1 MQGVHKYPSP
11 CVKKRFQRSDCCGVK
26 GKRKADDYM
35 TLQVRS
41 LVHVYSYVYALI
53 RMCDV
58 CVGVISS
65 ILNKS
70 YSIISV
76 LLHDIILFLFCIS
89 TLINAMYVINA
100 SEEVSICTLVFR
112 MCERCVAY
120 LICQF
125 ASSNI
130 SITIFNVMFMIFHS
144 TYFLTIITQFI
155 TIHLFHF

>member
-1 MQGVHKYPSP
+1 MQGVYKYPSP
-11 CVKKRFQRSDCCGVK
+11 CVKKRLQRSACCGVK
-26 GKRKADDYM
+26 GKRKVDDYM
-35 TLQVRS
+35 TFQVRS
-41 LVHVYSYVYALI
+41 LMYVYSYVYALI
-53 RMCDV
+53 RMCGV
-58 CVGVISS
+58 CVGVINST
-65 ILNKS
+65 LNKS

-76 LLHDIILFLFCIS
+76 LLHNIILFLFCIS

-100 SEEVSICTLVFR
+100 SEEVSIYTLVFR

-125 ASSNI
+125 ASSNV
-130 SITIFNVMFMIFHS
+130 SITIFNVMLMIFPS

>member
-1 MQGVHKYPSP
+1 MQGVYKYPSP
-11 CVKKRFQRSDCCGVK
+11 CVKERLQRSACCGVK
-26 GKRKADDYM
+26 GKRKVDDYM
-35 TLQVRS
+35 TFQVRS

-53 RMCDV
+53 RMCNV
-58 CVGVISS
+58 CVGVINS

-76 LLHDIILFLFCIS
+76 LLHDIILLLFCIS

-100 SEEVSICTLVFR
+100 SEEVSICTLVFLI
-112 MCERCVAY
+112 CERCVAY

-125 ASSNI
+125 ASSNV
-130 SITIFNVMFMIFHS
+130 SITIFNVMFMIFPN
-144 TYFLTIITQFI
+144 TYFLTIITQLI